1 MSLLDGSDPFDVLR
15 AVLRILLVGA
25 TLVSLIVWLAL
36 GEPRMFQLATATWA
50 IYGVMRAFVN
60 GFLAPVTELPAA
72 IGGDLRHD
80 APGAGGEVGTL
91 TTTEQFRAAE
101 ARYRAP
107 ALPSAQVDAAI
118 KDAEAGVA
126 SPGGA
131 AAAVGSLE
139 ALRTANRLS
148 AEDDVRVGLLLVR
161 LHEEGLHDPA
171 AALREFRRLVFRHPD
186 PPQVTRIRGAL
197 ADIAPRFLPA
207 GPAETQAP

>member
-15 AVLRILLVGA
+15 VWLRILLVGA

-36 GEPRMFQLATATWA
+36 GEPRMLQLATASWA

-60 GFLAPVTELPAA
+60 GFLAPVTELPAV
-72 IGGDLRHD
+72 IGDDLRQD
-80 APGAGGEVGTL
+80 APGSAGEVGSL
-91 TTTEQFRAAE
+91 TATEQFRAAE

-107 ALPSAQVDAAI
+107 ALPSAEVDAAV
-118 KDAEAGVA
+118 KQAEASA
-126 SPGGA
+126 ATPEGA
-131 AAAVGSLE
+131 AAAVSSLE
-139 ALRTANRLS
+139 ALRAGRRLT

-161 LHEEGLHDPA
+161 LHEEDLHDPA

-207 GPAETQAP
+207 GPAENQAP